1 MIVAAFLLASWLGC
15 CITASPWSDNM
26 GRRFWILLGAFTQI
40 VGSIISVSSYS
51 SGQLIAGR
59 VVIVSPLNL
68 ALK

>member
-1 MIVAAFLLASWLGC
+1 
-15 CITASPWSDNM
+15 M